1 MPTMTNKQQQLDQV
15 FKLLKK
21 RFDAPA
27 DTESRPVIEHLVY
40 AIIREGTT
48 RDRADK
54 AFKNLRTQFFDW
66 NEVRV
71 SAPHEIE
78 EALEEIPQAGE
89 RSQRIIGVLQYWF
102 ELKYNFDME
111 DLAKKGLKDAARQ
124 VARMLSEVAKNGM
137 KEAGRVPTRVVDG
150 NDYVVA
156 SVIQQGLGGHAI
168 PLDVP
173 SLRVLRRVGIADA
186 EDTLETT
193 RAAIEHSIPKA
204 KGPLF
209 YELLSLEAATFC
221 FEDRPKCNSCPLREE
236 CTTGQENLS
245 RATPEVK
252 PRKSR

>member
-21 RFDAPA
+21 RFDAPS
-27 DTESRPVIEHLVY
+27 DTESRPVIEHLLY

-48 RDRADK
+48 RDLADR

-78 EALEEIPQAGE
+78 EALENIPEAGE

-124 VARMLSEVAKNGM
+124 LARMLSEVAKNGM

-173 SLRVLRRVGIADA
+173 SLRVLRRVGLADG
-186 EDTLETT
+186 EDTLEMI
-193 RAAIEHSIPKA
+193 RSAIEHCIPKA
-204 KGPLF
+204 KGPVF
-209 YELLSLEAATFC
+209 YELLSKASATFC
-221 FEDRPKCNSCPLREE
+221 LEERPKCSSCPLRED
-236 CTTGQENLS
+236 CITGQENLT
-245 RATPEVK
+245 RLPESK

>member
-1 MPTMTNKQQQLDQV
+1 MTNKQSQLEQV

-21 RFDAPA
+21 RFDVPA
-27 DTESRPVIEHLVY
+27 DTDKRTVIEHLLY
-40 AIIREGTT
+40 AIVREGTT
-48 RDRADK
+48 RELADK
-54 AFKNLRTQFFDW
+54 AFKNLRTIFFDW

-78 EALEEIPQAGE
+78 EALEGISGAGE
-89 RSQRIIGVLQYWF
+89 RSQRILGVLQYWF

-137 KEAGRVPTRVVDG
+137 KESGRVPGRVVDG

-156 SVIQQGLGGHAI
+156 SVIQLGLGGHAI
-168 PLDVP
+168 PLDTP
-173 SLRVLRRVGIADA
+173 SLRALRRLGLADTD
-186 EDTLETT
+186 ETLENVRTG
-193 RAAIEHSIPKA
+193 IEHCIPKS

-209 YELLSLEAATFC
+209 NELLSLVAAEFC
-221 FEDRPKCNSCPLREE
+221 CDERPKCNSCPLRDE
-236 CTTGQENLS
+236 CPTGQENIN
-245 RATPEVK
+245 RPPEPK